1 LEATELRMAGK
12 EVPDDLA
19 ERVAEAD
26 RTVLAPI
33 RGLLGLDRLERASS
47 GAAPISV
54 DTLRFLHG
62 LGIKVME
69 IWGMSET
76 AGAATVCTET
86 HNKVGT
92 VGITVPGNEIRIAE
106 DGEISIR
113 GPLVLMGYLQPDG
126 SLDNPLDEDG
136 WLATGDVGSFDAEG
150 FLTITD
156 RKKELLITSS
166 GKNIAPTM
174 IESHL
179 TAHPM
184 IGFAVAVG
192 DRRPYVTALIV
203 LDPDVVP
210 ADASHSPEVRAA
222 VDEAVRAANS
232 KLARIEQIKKYKI
245 LAGPWTPDTGEVT
258 PKLSLRRRVI
268 HDRYADAVEEL
279 YRDAGHASDDA
290 TSDGAPA

>member
-1 LEATELRMAGK
+1 VQGVLKTVEPERKAAFDQAHALMLEATELRMAGK

-76 AGAATVCTET
+76 AGAATVC
-86 HNKVGT
+86 
-92 VGITVPGNEIRIAE
+92 
-106 DGEISIR
+106 EISIR

-166 GKNIAPTM
+166 GKNIPPTL

-184 IGFAVAVG
+184 IGFAAAIG
-192 DRRPYVTALIV
+192 DNRPYITALIV

-210 ADASHSPEVRAA
+210 EGTADSAEVLAA
-222 VDEAVRAANS
+222 VEQAVAEANG
-232 KLARIEQIKKYKI
+232 KLSRIEQVKKFRI
-245 LAGPWTPDTGEVT
+245 LPGTWTPDSGEVT

-268 HDRYADAVEEL
+268 VDRYAEVIEEL
-279 YRDAGHASDDA
+279 YRE
-290 TSDGAPA
+290 PAEESAQ